1 MKKLVSK
8 EFIIGLCV
16 LVGLVILYFGINYL
30 KGVNLFKPGHFY
42 YVNYEN
48 IAGLETAAPVRID
61 GYKVGEV
68 REIKFNYDKPGTIRV
83 ALSLNKDLKIPE
95 DTEAKI
101 VSGLMSG
108 PSIELILGKSKKY
121 VSIEGYIKGTLEKG
135 LMDAVSQDML
145 PTVNDMLPHI
155 DSLVMSLNATANN
168 LALLSGKEEIGTSVN
183 NIARITEDLA
193 ALSNTLNKSMSSEV
207 PAMMG
212 NATEVTSN
220 LKLIT
225 SDIAQVTAEIKSLPL
240 QSSMQNVEKTTA
252 NLEVLSERLNSTNG
266 TLGKLLNDPTLYY
279 QLNRVTA
286 DIDSLINDVKANP
299 KRYINIK
306 LL

>member
-1 MKKLVSK
+1 MKKFVSK

-16 LVGLVILYFGINYL
+16 LVGLIILYFGINYL
-30 KGVNLFKPGHFY
+30 KGVNLFKPGNYY

-68 REIKFNYDKPGTIRV
+68 RDIVFDYENPGVIRV
-83 ALSLNKDLKIPE
+83 ALSLNKNLRVPE
-95 DTEAKI
+95 DTKAMI

-108 PSIELILGKSKKY
+108 PSIDLILGKSKTY
-121 VSIEGYIKGTLEKG
+121 VPVDGFIKGAMEKG
-135 LMDAVSQDML
+135 LMDAVNQDVL
-145 PTVNDMLPHI
+145 PTVAELLPHI
-155 DSLVMSLNATANN
+155 DSLIVNLNVTAAN
-168 LALLSGKEEIGTSVN
+168 LAEISNKKEIGYSVD
-183 NIARITEDLA
+183 NIARITTD
-193 ALSNTLNKSMSSEV
+193 LSNLSSTLNKSLGSGV
-207 PAMMG
+207 PTLMG
-212 NATEVTSN
+212 DATQVTKN
-220 LKLIT
+220 LKLIS
-225 SDIAQVTAEIKSLPL
+225 SDIAEITQELKELPL
-240 QSSMQNVEKTTA
+240 QTSMENVEKTTA
-252 NLEVLSERLNSTNG
+252 NLETLTQRLNSTNG
-266 TLGKLLNDPTLYY
+266 TLGKLMNDPTLYY

>member
-1 MKKLVSK
+1 MKKLASK

-16 LVGLVILYFGINYL
+16 IVGLVILYFGINYL
-30 KGVNLFKPGHFY
+30 KGVNLFKPGNYY

-48 IAGLETAAPVRID
+48 IAGLETAAPVKID

-68 REIKFNYDKPGTIRV
+68 REINFDYEKPGKIRV
-83 ALSLNKDLKIPE
+83 ALSLNKNLRIPK
-95 DTEAKI
+95 DSKAMI

-121 VSIEGYIKGTLEKG
+121 VPIDGFITGVLENG
-135 LMDAVSQDML
+135 MMDAVNNDIL
-145 PTVNDMLPHI
+145 PAVTDMLPHI
-155 DSLVMSLNATANN
+155 DSLVVSLNATAAN
-168 LALLSGKEEIGTSVN
+168 LARLTAKEELNTSISNV
-183 NIARITEDLA
+183 AKITSDLA
-193 ALSNTLNKSMSSEV
+193 QLSSTLNHTFGTGV
-207 PAMMG
+207 PALMG
-212 NATEVTSN
+212 DATEITGN
-220 LKLIT
+220 LKQIT
-225 SDIAQVTAEIKSLPL
+225 SDINKLTAELNKLPL
-240 QSSMQNVEKTTA
+240 QSSMENVQKTTA
-252 NLEVLSERLNSTNG
+252 NLEALSRNLNSTNG

-286 DIDSLINDVKANP
+286 DIDSLVNDIKANP

>member
-30 KGVNLFKPGHFY
+30 KGVNLFKPGNFY

-68 REIKFNYDKPGTIRV
+68 REIKFDYEHPGLIRV

-95 DTEAKI
+95 DTEARI

-108 PSIELILGKSKKY
+108 PSIDLILGKSKKY
-121 VSIEGYIKGTLEKG
+121 ISIDGFIKGTLEKG
-135 LMDAVSQDML
+135 MMDAVSQDML
-145 PTVNDMLPHI
+145 PTVNEMLPHI
-155 DSLVMSLNATANN
+155 DSLVMSLNTTAAN
-168 LALLSGKEEIGTSVN
+168 LAELSGKEEIGISVT
-183 NIARITEDLA
+183 NIARITDDLA
-193 ALSNTLNKSMSSEV
+193 QLSNTLNNSLGKGV
-207 PAMMG
+207 PAMVG
-212 NATEVTSN
+212 DATEVTAN

-225 SDIAQVTAEIKSLPL
+225 SDIALVTKELKSLPL

-299 KRYINIK
+299 KRYVNIK

>member
-30 KGVNLFKPGHFY
+30 KGVNLFKPGNYY

-68 REIKFNYDKPGTIRV
+68 RDIEFNYENPGMIRV
-83 ALSLNKDLKIPE
+83 SLSLNKNLRVPE
-95 DTEAKI
+95 DTEARI

-108 PSIELILGKSKKY
+108 PSIELILGKSKNY
-121 VSIEGYIKGTLEKG
+121 IPVEGVIKGTMEKG
-135 LMDAVSQDML
+135 IMDAVNQDVM
-145 PTVNDMLPHI
+145 PTVAELLPHI
-155 DSLVMSLNATANN
+155 DSLIVSLNATAMN
-168 LALLSGKEEIGTSVN
+168 LAEVSGKKELGYSVD
-183 NIARITEDLA
+183 NIARITADLA
-193 ALSNTLNKSMSSEV
+193 TLSNTLNRSLGTGV
-207 PAMMG
+207 PALMG
-212 NATEVTSN
+212 DATEVTNN

-225 SDIAQVTAEIKSLPL
+225 SDIAEVTKELKSLPL
-240 QSSMQNVEKTTA
+240 QSSMENVEKTTA
-252 NLEVLSERLNSTNG
+252 NLEELSRRLNSTNG
-266 TLGKLLNDPTLYY
+266 TLGKLINDPTLYY

-286 DIDSLINDVKANP
+286 DIDSLINDIKANP
-299 KRYINIK
+299 KRYVNIK